1 MSQPVLWIPDTS
13 SLITLA
19 VDGGLAAAVQAECR
33 RERVV
38 LLDIVVDELTHLADG
53 REQVS
58 GLAAAALTQLA
69 WLGSPLY
76 TSDKV
81 DSRGVQAIQDV
92 IRAGRPLRDP
102 WQHLGEAVALA
113 LAERLQVVT
122 PKLLTEDHD
131 ARVEA
136 KNRGLT
142 ALSVHKLLSAMVGS
156 GRLNAETAEGFADHI
171 HAAGRAA
178 SQYSADEFRT
188 GDLGRVGKP

>member
-1 MSQPVLWIPDTS
+1 MSKPVLWIPDTS

-19 VDGGLAAAVQAECR
+19 VDDELAAAVQAECGADR
-33 RERVV
+33 RV
-38 LLDIVVDELTHLADG
+38 LLDVVVDELENLAGG
-53 REQVS
+53 RQKVS
-58 GLAAAALTQLA
+58 ALAAAALTQLE
-69 WLGSPLY
+69 WLGVPLD

-81 DSRGVQAIQDV
+81 DTARVQAIQDV

-102 WQHLGEAVALA
+102 WQHLGEAVALG

-136 KNRGLT
+136 KNRGVES
-142 ALSVHKLLSAMVGS
+142 LSVHKLLSRMVAA
-156 GRLNAETAEGFADHI
+156 GRLTAETAETFASRI

-178 SQYSADEFRT
+178 GEYTAAEFRT
-188 GDLGRVGKP
+188 GRLGRVGKP